1 MYNLTARLLLYSDLG
16 GNSILEEL
24 SRVFEALDKAT
35 TDQAT
40 ATRGIYTQIKRL
52 LDLAT
57 AYGFDGNLWQNYL
70 TFLLI
75 TNENSFTL
83 TAERADQKEK
93 GSVHGFAEQDF
104 EVFRCLF
111 HFDFAEIEA
120 KLGIDCF
127 TRITNYK
134 AISKRACLYNKSVS
148 EKVRELSAMLA
159 ACESGEAMAELI
171 LNHYYQYGVGMLGLN
186 RAFRIRGTSTIPE
199 FLPINNAEPIRLAD
213 LVGYERQKAELVAN
227 TRAFVEG
234 KKANNVLLYGDSG
247 TGKSSCI
254 KAVLNEYYDRG
265 LRMIEIYKHQF
276 TDLSAVIAAV
286 KNRNYRFII
295 YIDDLSFEEHEI
307 EYKFLKAVIEGG
319 VETRPENVL
328 IYATSNRRHLIRET
342 WGDRSDM
349 QHDPDAEIHRSDTIE
364 EKLSLSARFGVT
376 INFSSPDRQLF
387 YEIVDTLTQREGI
400 VIDQDTLHREANRW
414 EIRHGGV
421 SGRAAR
427 QFVDHLLSQ
436 YPTSKE

>member
-1 MYNLTARLLLYSDLG
+1 MYKLTARLLLYSDLG
-16 GNSILEEL
+16 GDSILENL
-24 SRVFEALDKAT
+24 SQIFQAVDHNT
-35 TDQAT
+35 TDKET
-40 ATRGIYTQIKRL
+40 AIRGIYTQIKRL
-52 LDLAT
+52 LDLST

-83 TAERADQKEK
+83 TAERAPSHQR
-93 GSVHGFAEQDF
+93 GSVHGFAEMDF
-104 EVFRCLF
+104 EIFRGLF
-111 HFDFAEIEA
+111 HYDFAPMEQT
-120 KLGIDCF
+120 LGIDCF
-127 TRITNYK
+127 SRVTQYK
-134 AISKRACLYNKSVS
+134 AIPKRACLYNLSVS
-148 EKVRELSAMLA
+148 QKVRELSVKLA
-159 ACESGEAMAELI
+159 ECKSGQTMADLI
-171 LNHYYQYGVGMLGLN
+171 LTHYQNYGVGMFGLN
-186 RAFRIRGTSTIPE
+186 RAFRIRSTGATPE
-199 FLPINNAEPIRLAD
+199 FLPINNAEPIRLSD
-213 LVGYERQKAELVAN
+213 LIGYERQKAQLVAN

-254 KAVLNEYYDRG
+254 KALLNEYYDQG

-342 WGDRSDM
+342 WGDRADM

-387 YEIVDTLTQREGI
+387 YDIVDTLTQREGI
-400 VIDQDTLHREANRW
+400 IIDREVLHREANRW

-427 QFVDHLLSQ
+427 QFVDHLLTQ
-436 YPTSKE
+436 YPTTKD